1 MFHTLISDLTDAEI
15 AADIATCEAVLRT
28 GEVNGFYLDSDCEAD
43 YRGWLEDLCE
53 ERNTRSNAA
62 DYAPTGGL
70 NEALFV
76 AAFGRT
82 PEEEF
87 A

>member
-1 MFHTLISDLTDAEI
+1 MTSSEIRNEIARLKRQMREWLIEGRLDSDVEADMQAEISDLEGD
-15 AADIATCEAVLRT
+15 LRVM
-28 GEVNGFYLDSDCEAD
+28 EHPE
-43 YRGWLEDLCE
+43 
-53 ERNTRSNAA
+53 

-87 A
+87 AE